1 MELNQLKCFQAVART
16 ESITKAAEEYY
27 ITQSALSRVI
37 LRLEKELGTPLFDR
51 KSGRITL
58 NEKGKL
64 FLAHVNVAM
73 KELEEGVKEVTGDN
87 GGSNVHM
94 YNYLATNVFETITSR
109 CQAEFPELEFQNHIF
124 ETNETDDPIRKFAPH
139 ILMTP
144 CCDVKGYS
152 VVKEYREKWC
162 VLMNRK
168 YKCSLP
174 EDTKNVTLEQISREN
189 IAFFGSN
196 YDKKFVTDIFEA
208 HGLMPK
214 LQIVANTAESGELI
228 NRCKA
233 IGLVTFN
240 NYLHIVNGIEKMPI
254 KALMVEDCDFSRPV
268 YLMKKSKFPANDEQ
282 RAALEFI
289 VSFLDEDNC
298 NIERYMELYKQS
310 GTI

>member
-16 ESITKAAEEYY
+16 ESITKAAEEYF

-37 LRLEKELGTPLFDR
+37 LRLENELGTPLFDR

-87 GGSNVHM
+87 GGSNVYM

-109 CQAEFPELEFQNHIF
+109 CQAEFPDLEFQNHNY
-124 ETNETDDPIRKFAPH
+124 ETNEPEDPIRKFAPH

-152 VVKEYREKWC
+152 VAREYREKWC
-162 VLMNRK
+162 VLMNKK

-174 EDTKNVTLEQISREN
+174 EDAKSVTLEELTHEN
-189 IAFFGSN
+189 IAFFGSE
-196 YDKKFVTDIFEA
+196 YDKEFITSTFA
-208 HGLMPK
+208 ARGLVPK
-214 LQIVANTAESGELI
+214 LQVVANTAESGELI

-254 KALMVEDCDFSRPV
+254 KALMVRDCDFSRPV
-268 YLMKKSKFPANDEQ
+268 YLMKKSKFPANDGQ

-289 VSFLDEDNC
+289 VNFLDEDND
-298 NIERYMELYKQS
+298 NIERYAEAYEKE
-310 GTI
+310 

>member
-16 ESITKAAEEYY
+16 ESITKAAEEYF

-37 LRLEKELGTPLFDR
+37 LRLESELGTPLFDR

-87 GGSNVHM
+87 GGSNVYM

-109 CQAEFPELEFQNHIF
+109 CQAEFPDLEFQNHNY
-124 ETNETDDPIRKFAPH
+124 ETNESEDPIRKFAPH
-139 ILMTP
+139 ILITP

-152 VVKEYREKWC
+152 VVREYREKWC
-162 VLMNRK
+162 VLMNKK

-174 EDTKNVTLEQISREN
+174 EDAKSVTLEELTHEN
-189 IAFFGSN
+189 IAFFGSE
-196 YDKKFVTDIFEA
+196 YDKEFITSTFGARGMV
-208 HGLMPK
+208 PK
-214 LQIVANTAESGELI
+214 LQPVANTAESGELI

-268 YLMKKSKFPANDEQ
+268 YLMKKSKFPANDGQ

-289 VSFLDEDNC
+289 VNFLDEDND
-298 NIERYMELYKQS
+298 NIERYAKAYE
-310 GTI
+310 IE